1 MTKIIENTIDLFGNL
16 IDVNRRERKYK
27 VIIDF
32 NVGCINSKKS
42 EVVQK
47 VVPPDTYVDTYDY
60 IDRMEYKVNRV
71 PLMELMNLVQKRT
84 ILSFSVLLNVSAK

>member
-16 IDVNRRERKYK
+16 IDATRRERKYK
-27 VIIDF
+27 VVIDF
-32 NVGCINSKKS
+32 NEGSIHLRKS
-42 EVVQK
+42 EVIQK

-60 IDRMEYKVNRV
+60 IDRIEYKVNRV

-84 ILSFSVLLNVSAK
+84 ILSFSVLLNK

>member
-16 IDVNRRERKYK
+16 IDATRRERKYK
-27 VIIDF
+27 VVIDF
-32 NVGCINSKKS
+32 NEGTIHLRKA
-42 EVVQK
+42 EVIQK

-60 IDRMEYKVNRV
+60 IDRIEYKVNRV

-84 ILSFSVLLNVSAK
+84 ILSFSVLLNASTK